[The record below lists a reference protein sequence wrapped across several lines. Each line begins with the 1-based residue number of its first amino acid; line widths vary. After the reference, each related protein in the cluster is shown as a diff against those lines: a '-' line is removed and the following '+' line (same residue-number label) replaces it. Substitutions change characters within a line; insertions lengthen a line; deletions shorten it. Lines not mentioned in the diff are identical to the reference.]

1 MRVSVS
7 MYLSRGEVEPMVRLA
22 AHSPAF
28 GAEVREDAKS
38 VFVELPVGF
47 GVPLAP
53 IGAWR

>member
-1 MRVSVS
+1 M
-7 MYLSRGEVEPMVRLA
+7 LSRWSDSPHA
-22 AHSPAF
+22 PAF